1 MFHHPVSQSIPAFLE
16 EPAAPVDLSK
26 RVLARKLVSV
36 GNCDAHPNPAGKAP
50 AAAAMTPAERNAL
63 DLLLTLINR
72 RLELAPRMAQARWN
86 GNLPGATPEQEQQ
99 QLALLRRLMPE
110 ADSAERQFV
119 TRFFQSQFDANRI
132 VQRALHEKWQSHD
145 FAFRDPHDL
154 RALQRQADS
163 FTLKLLPA
171 VRAVRPLL
179 TRSSARRYL
188 NLRELELTS
197 PAVSHEVR
205 HHLLRVL
212 FNPGLMPT
220 TVQSHKD

>member
-119 TRFFQSQFDANRI
+119 TRFFQSQFDA
-132 VQRALHEKWQSHD
+132 
-145 FAFRDPHDL
+145 HDL